1 MYVCILYFC
10 KIFHALQVFATS
22 FCSKVDSLASQ
33 LFLWTNI
40 NSKFIY
46 IVNIAS
52 KAIYQ
57 ILNMLSMLVSLGG
70 KVLAFGLGSVYVQ

>member
-1 MYVCILYFC
+1 MTNFY
-10 KIFHALQVFATS
+10 
-22 FCSKVDSLASQ
+22 SKVDSLASQ
-33 LFLWTNI
+33 LFLWTEI

-46 IVNIAS
+46 IVHIVS